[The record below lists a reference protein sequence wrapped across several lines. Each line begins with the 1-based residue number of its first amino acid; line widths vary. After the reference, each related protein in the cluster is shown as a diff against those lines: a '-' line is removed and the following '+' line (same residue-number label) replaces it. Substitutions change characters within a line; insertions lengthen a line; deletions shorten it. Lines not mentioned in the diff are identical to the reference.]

1 MMVVALRR
9 VDWRP
14 ASRLRGT
21 FVRFNKC
28 SGSTMTAVRK
38 TDSSNA
44 SHLSGE
50 VQRSGGLL
58 AYDSPM
64 DVVPS

>member
-1 MMVVALRR
+1 MVASRS

-21 FVRFNKC
+21 FVCFHEG

-38 TDSSNA
+38 TDGSNA

-50 VQRSGGLL
+50 VQSSGGLL
-58 AYDSPM
+58 AYDPSV
-64 DVVPS
+64 DVIPL